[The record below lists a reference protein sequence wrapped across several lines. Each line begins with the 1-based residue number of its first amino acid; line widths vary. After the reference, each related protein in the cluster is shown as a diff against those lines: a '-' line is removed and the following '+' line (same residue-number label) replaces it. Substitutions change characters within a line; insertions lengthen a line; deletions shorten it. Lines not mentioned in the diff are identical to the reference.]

1 MANPENSRIE
11 LMNEKDMPSWF
22 HYPQHFLRTVETGLA
37 HLRPWRILEGQ
48 YSVSRRAGLKE
59 RFPTRDLVPFALRTD
74 CDDVACWERGDL
86 DRVVVI
92 HDFADSGLGA
102 NCGF

>member
-1 MANPENSRIE
+1 
-11 LMNEKDMPSWF
+11 MNDKDMPSWF

-59 RFPTRDLVPFALRTD
+59 RFPTRDLV
-74 CDDVACWERGDL
+74 DVACWERGDL